1 MTDTQTRGELPL
13 DGVKVLDLSTLLPGP
28 LATLFLAEAGADV
41 IKLERPGVGDEMRS
55 YQPRFGEA
63 SANYAVLNRGK
74 RAFAVDLKDPAH
86 IEQVLG
92 LAAEADIV
100 VEQFRPG
107 VTDRL
112 GVGYDAVRA
121 VNPGVIYCSIT
132 GYGPEGA
139 FAKKAGHDLNYL
151 AESGLLGVVT
161 SSDGT
166 PPLPVSVLADIAGG
180 TYPAVVNILLALRRR
195 DRTGAGCHLQVSMAA
210 NLQVLGYGYFATHQ
224 AGGGWP
230 RPGRELLTGGSPR
243 YQVYPTSDGRHVACA
258 ALEQKFWDRLVEVV
272 GLPSI
277 YHDDAGQE
285 DTVIAALREMFG
297 SRPAAHWRDVL
308 EGEDVCTV
316 VVATYDEA
324 VASGL
329 VRVDGPDRVADPV
342 SGESVGALPTSLD
355 PVLRRPAEAVAY
367 PALEPLHGPPWPA
380 AAGAHADRIPDTGP
394 TSHGSTTAGSTIAVT
409 EA

>member
-1 MTDTQTRGELPL
+1 MSEVRTWEDGEELPL

-41 IKLERPGVGDEMRS
+41 VKLERPGAGDEMRS
-55 YQPRFGEA
+55 YQPRLGEA

-74 RAFAVDLKDPAH
+74 RAFAVDLKDPSDVERVRA
-86 IEQVLG
+86 
-92 LAAEADIV
+92 LAAEADVV

-112 GVGYDAVRA
+112 GVGYESIRA
-121 VNPGVIYCSIT
+121 INPGVIYCSIT
-132 GYGPEGA
+132 GYGPDGPLA
-139 FAKKAGHDLNYL
+139 SRAGHDLNYL

-161 SSDGT
+161 GPDGA

-195 DRTGAGCHLQVSMAA
+195 DRTGAGCHLQVSMAR

-243 YQVYPTSDGRHVACA
+243 YRVYATSDGRHVACA
-258 ALEQKFWDRLVEVV
+258 ALEQKFWDRLVEVIA
-272 GLPSI
+272 LPKQFR
-277 YHDDAGQE
+277 DDAGQE
-285 DTVIAALREMFG
+285 ATVIAAMSELFASE
-297 SRPAAHWRDVL
+297 PADYWRGVL
-308 EGEDVCTV
+308 DGEDVCTV

-324 VASGL
+324 VATGL
-329 VRVDGPDRVADPV
+329 VEIDGPDRVVDP
-342 SGESVGALPTSLD
+342 SGTESVGALRTSVD
-355 PVLRRPAEAVAY
+355 PILRHVPSAVAY
-367 PALEPLHGPPWPA
+367 PTLQPLQGPPWPA
-380 AAGAHADRIPDTGP
+380 RRNDDAPAAATHE
-394 TSHGSTTAGSTIAVT
+394 T
-409 EA
+409 ED